1 MEMKANGD
9 AYVMK
14 NEGLR
19 VKDADGTLRKVALET
34 QLNLKANQTT
44 VDTAL
49 NLKANQTDADAALD
63 LKANQTTVDTALNLK
78 ADQNAVDMALGLKAD
93 QTTVNT
99 NSQTLA
105 GSVLPAIVA
114 FQAQVIP
121 TTSSILNNTNVGAT
135 ATEGAAASVNIVN
148 KTSGTGVDFNFVLP
162 RGDQGEQGIQG
173 GLRGGEFCTICP
185 FFAHF
190 SNFTNFPKV
199 PSFQAHSPVK
209 TAPCRNANKRPNI
222 AKHTTHKTLPK
233 RDAISLKF
241 PYELELRAT
250 PTTRK

>member
-148 KTSGTGVDFNFVLP
+148 KTSGTGVDFDFVLP

-173 GLRGGEFCTICP
+173 GLRGGEFCTIC
-185 FFAHF
+185 
-190 SNFTNFPKV
+190 
-199 PSFQAHSPVK
+199 
-209 TAPCRNANKRPNI
+209 ANG
-222 AKHTTHKTLPK
+222 AKLP
-233 RDAISLKF
+233 
-241 PYELELRAT
+241 T
-250 PTTRK
+250 P

>member
-1 MEMKANGD
+1 MKANGD

-135 ATEGAAASVNIVN
+135 ATEGAAASVNIVK
-148 KTSGTGVDFNFVLP
+148 KTSGTGVDFDFVLP

-185 FFAHF
+185 FFQLHKF
-190 SNFTNFPKV
+190 S
-199 PSFQAHSPVK
+199 
-209 TAPCRNANKRPNI
+209 
-222 AKHTTHKTLPK
+222 
-233 RDAISLKF
+233 
-241 PYELELRAT
+241 
-250 PTTRK
+250 